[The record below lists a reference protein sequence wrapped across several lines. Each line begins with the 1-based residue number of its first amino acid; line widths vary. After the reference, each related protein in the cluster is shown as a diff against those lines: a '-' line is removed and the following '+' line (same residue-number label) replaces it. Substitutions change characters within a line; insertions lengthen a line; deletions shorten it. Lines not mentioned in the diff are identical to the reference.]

1 MYHKLRNVLRGL
13 ALASIAVAG
22 GVWYG
27 EPASIEEPTM
37 TRQHAVVFVQVQGEG
52 VLLETSD
59 SERKVTVF
67 VPIKKKH
74 SMGDRG
80 AFQMPFFSLAGL
92 LSRVPVPPES

>member
-27 EPASIEEPTM
+27 EPASIVEPAM
-37 TRQHAVVFVQVQGEG
+37 TREHAVVFVQVQREG
-52 VLLETSD
+52 VLRETND
-59 SERKVTVF
+59 NERKVTVF

-74 SMGDRG
+74 SMGDSG
-80 AFQMPFFSLAGL
+80 TFQMPFFSLAGL
-92 LSRVPVPPES
+92 LPRAPVPPES